1 MANNIVER
9 FNRQLALITEMNAI
23 GKLSCMAFVTFI
35 NAITENDYFTHTD
48 DQLDAYYNFGHFDLC
63 NDLSQQQTEQF
74 LLSAYHHQPR
84 FSDLLNDKSCLFTI
98 IARPNATKQIKEQLV
113 TLGEDMIAQDA
124 TGNWSMRLIEQET
137 IHEYVL
143 LNLFLTN
150 NEEPQIVNLGHDVAD
165 YLQDTQ
171 SFNMAP
177 LDISFNSSENG
188 LKTKPHFIRDLN
200 ETFYYWQPVKPSNL
214 WQKQIVSN
222 LAQTDLVKAQKAINH
237 NFMIFKDLTCHKTRK
252 LENAHTIEILD
263 LLHFYHFLNKTKT
276 SKLLIKNKN
285 EFLAQI
291 KQKLK

>member
-9 FNRQLALITEMNAI
+9 FNRELALITKMNAI

-35 NAITENDYFTHTD
+35 NATADNDYFIHTD
-48 DQLDAYYNFGHFDLC
+48 EQLDAYYNFGHYDLC
-63 NDLSQQQTEQF
+63 NDPTQQQTEQF
-74 LLSAYHHQPR
+74 MLNAYHHQPQ
-84 FSDLLNDKSCLFTI
+84 FFDLLNDKSCLFTI
-98 IARPNATKQIKEQLV
+98 VARPNATEQIKEQLV
-113 TLGEDMIAQDA
+113 TLGQDMITQDV

-143 LNLFLTN
+143 INLFLTN
-150 NEEPQIVNLGHDVAD
+150 NQEPQIVNLGHDVAN
-165 YLQDTQ
+165 YLHDTRT
-171 SFNMAP
+171 FNTAP
-177 LDISFNSSENG
+177 LDISFNSSEKN
-188 LKTKPHFIRDLN
+188 LKTKPHFIRDLSN
-200 ETFYYWQPVKPSNL
+200 TFYYWQPVKPSSL

-222 LAQTDLVKAQKAINH
+222 LAQTDLVKAQKAIDH
-237 NFMIFKDLTCHKTRK
+237 NFMTFKDLTCNKTRK

-276 SKLLIKNKN
+276 SKLFVKNKN